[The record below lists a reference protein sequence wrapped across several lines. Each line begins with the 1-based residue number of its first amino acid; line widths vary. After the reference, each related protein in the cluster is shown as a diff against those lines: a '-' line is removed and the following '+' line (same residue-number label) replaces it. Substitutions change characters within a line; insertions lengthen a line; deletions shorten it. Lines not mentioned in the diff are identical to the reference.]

1 MIKQISHRGKGKSTS
16 TFNTVKKS
24 DKSDKIQ
31 GFWNTWTQN
40 SKESGRPKIDIV
52 FFRP

>member
-24 DKSDKIQ
+24 DESDNKIKFRDC
-31 GFWNTWTQN
+31 GIR
-40 SKESGRPKIDIV
+40 GRKTPKKVGDQK
-52 FFRP
+52 